1 MPIERRCALV
11 PGSAFLSPEEAQLI
25 LRHRKSL
32 RSLAVSFS
40 DRGPSQGTRRPAKPS
55 CNADQTEPTWRLRTF
70 EKPENCRQAARHVQ
84 GYPGGPLLES
94 NLSAKVPRPPSSFHL
109 LCRGQPDHLQSQGPS
124 RIRSDNKR
132 KHALEWQ
139 GSPRRH
145 PTEVFEDTPH
155 VSELDSDDGITP
167 MDVEFPRKQAPSG
180 IGDKVRSY
188 VPNLSESRPE
198 FAIN

>member
-40 DRGPSQGTRRPAKPS
+40 DRGPSQATRRPAKPS
-55 CNADQTEPTWRLRTF
+55 CNADQTEPTWRPCTF
-70 EKPENCRQAARHVQ
+70 EKPETCHQVAPHVQ

-94 NLSAKVPRPPSSFHL
+94 TLSAKDPRPLSSFHL
-109 LCRGQPDHLQSQGPS
+109 LCRGQPNHLQSQGSS

-132 KHALEWQ
+132 KHSPEWQ
-139 GSPRRH
+139 GSPRRR
-145 PTEVFEDTPH
+145 PTEIFEDTPH

-167 MDVEFPRKQAPSG
+167 IDVEFLRKQAPSG
-180 IGDKVRSY
+180 IGDKVRFY
-188 VPNLSESRPE
+188 VPNFPESRSK